1 MANLKTLRN
10 RQSGDKQNHNDV
22 EIPLDPNAMGP
33 TMRAPYDATA
43 SGPEAGADMHNDHY
57 PAPPPGRSN
66 GYIGVHGSRNSD
78 DRRSGPAGRF
88 DSYVK

>member
-1 MANLKTLRN
+1 LANLKTLRN

-22 EIPLDPNAMGP
+22 ETPPSDPNAMGP
-33 TMRAPYDATA
+33 TMHAPYDATA

-57 PAPPPGRSN
+57 PPPLPGRSN
-66 GYIGVHGSRNSD
+66 GFIGASRKSD
-78 DRRSGPAGRF
+78 DRRAGAAGRF

>member
-1 MANLKTLRN
+1 MNH
-10 RQSGDKQNHNDV
+10 GDHST
-22 EIPLDPNAMGP
+22 PSDPNAMGP

-43 SGPEAGADMHNDHY
+43 AGPEAGADMHNDHY
-57 PAPPPGRSN
+57 PAPYPRRSN
-66 GYIGVHGSRNSD
+66 GVIGVHGKRSTD